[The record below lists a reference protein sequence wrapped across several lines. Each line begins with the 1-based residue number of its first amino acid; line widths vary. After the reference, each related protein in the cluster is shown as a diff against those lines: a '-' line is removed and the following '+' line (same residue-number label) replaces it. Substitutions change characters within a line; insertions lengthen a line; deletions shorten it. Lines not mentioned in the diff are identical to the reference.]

1 MQQLNRDDKVL
12 AYHDRSDGGLF
23 VTLLEMAFAGRTGLS
38 IDLPS
43 PAATDPLSHLFSEE
57 LGAVLQV
64 RTHQV
69 EAVTAF
75 LTQAGLPPQLL
86 GQPIPGNEIIFRAG
100 GQTLYQNTR
109 TILHKLWSETSFH
122 IATLRDNPTSA
133 AEEFALLDDANRP
146 GLTVQVP
153 FDLTERV
160 CAPFLQPAEQSAGA
174 PFLNITR
181 PRVAILRE
189 QGVNGQNEMAYAF
202 DRAGF
207 TPVDVHMS
215 DLLAHRRTLADFIGL
230 AACGGF
236 SYGDVL
242 GAGSGWAKTILFN
255 EGLRTQFATF
265 FHRPETFSLGICNG
279 CQMMAQLAEIIPGA
293 TNWPR
298 FERNLSTRF
307 EARLCMTEI
316 PPTNSLFLQG
326 MAGARIPIVVAHG
339 EGHATHTPPQ
349 NQIALRYIN
358 DYGRPTQTYPQN
370 PSGSPAGTAG
380 VTSTDGRALILMP
393 HPERIN
399 LALQNTWTRRL
410 PASPWQRLFDSAR
423 KWVG

>member
-1 MQQLNRDDKVL
+1 MIDLGEGRNRLGASCLAQVYNQTGDETPDTPSPTLLKAFFNAIQQLNREGKLL

-23 VTLLEMAFAGRTGLS
+23 VTLLEMAFAGRTGLQ
-38 IDLPS
+38 IDLPE
-43 PAATDPLSHLFSEE
+43 PCAAEDPLPHLFSEE
-57 LGAVLQV
+57 LGAVLQI
-64 RTHQV
+64 RTHHL
-69 EAVTAF
+69 EACNR
-75 LTQAGLPPQLL
+75 LPHPGRPLPPTPRPPHPRQRNHLHRRREN
-86 GQPIPGNEIIFRAG
+86 PSTP
-100 GQTLYQNTR
+100 TTR
-109 TILHKLWSETSFH
+109 THLHKLWSETSFH

-133 AEEFALLDDANRP
+133 AEEFALLDDPNRP

-160 CAPFLQPAEQSAGA
+160 SAPFLSPPHTNPQQPGTRHQA
-174 PFLNITR
+174 PGTNPQQPGTRHQAPGTNTR
-181 PRVAILRE
+181 PRIAILRE

-215 DLLAHRRTLADFIGL
+215 DLLANRQSLSNFIGL

-255 EGLRTQFATF
+255 ESLRTQFATF
-265 FHRPETFSLGICNG
+265 FARPDTFSLGICNG

-293 TNWPR
+293 ENWPR

-316 PPTNSLFLQG
+316 PPQ
-326 MAGARIPIVVAHG
+326 
-339 EGHATHTPPQ
+339 TP
-349 NQIALRYIN
+349 
-358 DYGRPTQTYPQN
+358 
-370 PSGSPAGTAG
+370 SS
-380 VTSTDGRALILMP
+380 ST
-393 HPERIN
+393 
-399 LALQNTWTRRL
+399 TWQA
-410 PASPWQRLFDSAR
+410 PASPSS
-423 KWVG
+423 